1 MSILEEPVCGL
12 PQEVEVAWRR
22 AREVMTDWSL
32 KDDATRQTWVDVFGG
47 SCQERKYRGRTY
59 DDLNDVFLLVAKIAQ
74 WAVKVVIDALT
85 VTEKWIAAEAE
96 VVVKSHALATIEDAS
111 AIHAEK
117 ALSKADEIIQA
128 CSQVKEMCQ
137 TEVNATVARKELKSY
152 AHANFNVLH
161 SSEMISAV
169 DEAFSA
175 LQTKSIEA
183 VKFIGSLHRQPIQ
196 IE

>member
-1 MSILEEPVCGL
+1 MIIIDEPVGEL
-12 PQEVEVAWRR
+12 PQEVEVAWRK
-22 AREVMTDWSL
+22 ARQELTEWSFR
-32 KDDATRQTWVDVFGG
+32 DDVARLTWIDVFGG
-47 SCQERKYRGRTY
+47 GCQERKDRGRTY
-59 DDLNDVFLLVAKIAQ
+59 DDFDYVLHLVVSTAQ
-74 WAVKVVIDALT
+74 RAVEAVMDALT
-85 VTEKWIAAEAE
+85 VTEKWVTAEAE

-117 ALSKADEIIQA
+117 ALPKVDEITQA

-137 TEVNATVARKELKSY
+137 TEVDATVARKELKSY